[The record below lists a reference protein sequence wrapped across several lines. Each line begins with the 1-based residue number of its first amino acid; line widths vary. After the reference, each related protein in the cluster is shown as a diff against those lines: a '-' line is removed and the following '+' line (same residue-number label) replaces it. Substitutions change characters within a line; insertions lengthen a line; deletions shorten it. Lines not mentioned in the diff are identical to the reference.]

1 MRRAG
6 PRRKNGDGR
15 PQPESGTR
23 RKQRKQRG
31 ERVERGQ
38 VEDEPI
44 QMAAELERERRQR
57 SHPPE
62 DRHLHAA
69 LAARFVAGTENGPL
83 GRLDRLEK
91 TQRLLLAR
99 ERALAPR
106 QRGGAHFLERVEGLE
121 VIAVGLAQVLDE
133 RELAAAAVA
142 GALRPEAVPAIEAFE
157 KDRFS
162 RERGARR
169 ECARGVAS
177 FERRGTA
184 DRGGRAVE
192 RPTLVGFAG
201 GHPDVGS
208 DHPGDLASLRSGSLR
223 PGLQR
228 GDRRR
233 SGQRALFRNPRRS
246 RLDRRRERDA
256 RRGRDLRGNPD
267 GNENRFASRRFR
279 LPALFKSGQRDVPRS
294 REGDLARHRS
304 AEPSMAQWPGPC
316 FRGGGGSGAGKQQQ
330 APDCRFGE
338 RHPDC

>member
-1 MRRAG
+1 SLPRPLMVTCGRARVDSSRNARVSAASWAPSSSANTRPSPTRSRPDFTSGKSGSPVRPSSSIGVHLPTINRSPPASTYRRAAT
-6 PRRKNGDGR
+6 RRKNRDGR
-15 PQPESGTR
+15 PQPESGPR

-31 ERVERGQ
+31 ERVERGE
-38 VEDEPI
+38 VEDEPV
-44 QMAAELERERRQR
+44 QVAAELERERRQR
-57 SHPPE
+57 SRPPE

-69 LAARFVAGTENGPL
+69 LAARFVAGAKNGPL

-177 FERRGTA
+177 FE
-184 DRGGRAVE
+184 
-192 RPTLVGFAG
+192 
-201 GHPDVGS
+201 
-208 DHPGDLASLRSGSLR
+208 
-223 PGLQR
+223 
-228 GDRRR
+228 
-233 SGQRALFRNPRRS
+233 
-246 RLDRRRERDA
+246 
-256 RRGRDLRGNPD
+256 
-267 GNENRFASRRFR
+267 
-279 LPALFKSGQRDVPRS
+279 
-294 REGDLARHRS
+294 
-304 AEPSMAQWPGPC
+304 
-316 FRGGGGSGAGKQQQ
+316 
-330 APDCRFGE
+330 
-338 RHPDC
+338 

>member
-1 MRRAG
+1 DAARKIESDDGLELRPRQRGDGGCRRALMSAGRPMVAARREQHLDVGARDARAVALADQAEKLPMRRESLPRLRRRVVAEQQIGVARRRQPGKELHLRRAG

-15 PQPESGTR
+15 PQPESGPR

-31 ERVERGQ
+31 ERVERGE
-38 VEDEPI
+38 VEDEPV
-44 QMAAELERERRQR
+44 QVAAELERERRQR
-57 SHPPE
+57 SRPPE

-69 LAARFVAGTENGPL
+69 LAARFVAGAKNGPL

-177 FERRGTA
+177 FE
-184 DRGGRAVE
+184 
-192 RPTLVGFAG
+192 
-201 GHPDVGS
+201 
-208 DHPGDLASLRSGSLR
+208 
-223 PGLQR
+223 
-228 GDRRR
+228 
-233 SGQRALFRNPRRS
+233 
-246 RLDRRRERDA
+246 
-256 RRGRDLRGNPD
+256 
-267 GNENRFASRRFR
+267 
-279 LPALFKSGQRDVPRS
+279 
-294 REGDLARHRS
+294 
-304 AEPSMAQWPGPC
+304 
-316 FRGGGGSGAGKQQQ
+316 
-330 APDCRFGE
+330 
-338 RHPDC
+338 